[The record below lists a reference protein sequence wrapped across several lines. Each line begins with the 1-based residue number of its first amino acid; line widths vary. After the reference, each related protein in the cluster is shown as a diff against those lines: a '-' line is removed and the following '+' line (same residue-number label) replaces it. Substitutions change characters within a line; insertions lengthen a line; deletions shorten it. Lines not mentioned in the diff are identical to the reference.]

1 MTDFIS
7 EYDKYKDKKDEYVEY
22 LKQIIIDSNESL
34 EGNIFYPHKTLNLL
48 PTLKAKQAN
57 LFCYGKQAKTKI
69 CEIGFNAGHSA
80 MVMLLGRD
88 QGPVD
93 FTIFDINEHKY
104 TMPCYKYIQSKFS
117 HVSFEFIEGDSTK
130 TMPRWI
136 RLHPHLIGTYDVVHL
151 DGGHSEYCIMN
162 DMKSSDMLVKKGGI
176 IIIDDTNISHINA
189 HVQKI
194 LLSGKYEEIT
204 NIVKTTRYLH
214 RIIRK
219 LG

>member
-7 EYDKYKDKKDEYVEY
+7 EYEKYEDKKNEYVES
-22 LKQIIIDSNESL
+22 LKQIILDSNESP

-57 LFCYGKQAKTKI
+57 LFWYGKQAKTKI

-88 QGPVD
+88 QGPID
-93 FTIFDINEHKY
+93 FTIFDINEHQY
-104 TMPCYKYIQSKFS
+104 TMPCYNYIQSKFS
-117 HVSFEFIEGDSTK
+117 NVSFEFIKGDSTK
-130 TMPRWI
+130 TIPKWI
-136 RLHPHLIGTYDVVHL
+136 RLYPHLIGTYDLVHL
-151 DGGHSEYCIMN
+151 DGGHSEYCIIN

-176 IIIDDTNISHINA
+176 IIIDDTNISHINMQ
-189 HVQKI
+189 VDKI
-194 LLSGKYEEIT
+194 LALGNYEEVT
-204 NIVKTTRYLH
+204 EIVKTTQYLH

-219 LG
+219 K